1 MLLSKCYKQLA
12 KIKSYLKNKLVYK
25 HLSKQ
30 AILVG
35 EGHNFS
41 NSAQIKHEFGSS
53 CKNVILQDHSELFGT
68 IICCNDGKVELGR
81 YVKVGFNCTIYC
93 ANNIRIGDYTAIANN
108 VTIVDHNYHPINP
121 ADRKYM
127 RQTPHGSIERS
138 PIYSLNKPVNIGQNV
153 WLGNSVRVCKG
164 VSIGDNSIIGAN
176 SVVTKDIPANCIAV
190 GNPARVVKT
199 DIHLSTEKVFPI
211 K

>member
-1 MLLSKCYKQLA
+1 M
-12 KIKSYLKNKLVYK
+12 
-25 HLSKQ
+25 
-30 AILVG
+30 
-35 EGHNFS
+35 
-41 NSAQIKHEFGSS
+41 
-53 CKNVILQDHSELFGT
+53 
-68 IICCNDGKVELGR
+68 
-81 YVKVGFNCTIYC
+81 

-127 RQTPHGSIERS
+127 RQTPLGSIERS
-138 PIYSLNKPVNIGQNV
+138 PIYSLNKPVSIGPNV